1 MLSQLA
7 YHGSILNPD
16 PDTLKALNNEIS
28 KFIVS
33 NACINKALLHEPVP
47 LGGLGFI
54 DINEFITSLQCG
66 WIKKC
71 AGSNIDCWRLAINSA
86 TGNSLVSSD
95 LFDKKQNPILF
106 NISNSF
112 ELFKKNYLL
121 RNDNFMKSIVA
132 GNPMLITDRRSK
144 RLSGKI

>member
-28 KFIVS
+28 KFVVS

-54 DINEFITSLQCG
+54 DINEFIISLQCG

-86 TGNSLVSSD
+86 TGNNPSLVSSD

-112 ELFKKNYLL
+112 EHLKKNISYA
-121 RNDNFMKSIVA
+121 MIIS
-132 GNPMLITDRRSK
+132 
-144 RLSGKI
+144 